1 MAGRNPSQKQLLI
14 NKANSRIVVITS
26 TASFIVVFSLV
37 SSYILFGQL
46 NYQNRVIGKKKE
58 ALTQLHTDLESTT
71 ELVSQ
76 YKAFVSTTQNVI
88 GGDPLGN
95 GDKDGDNA
103 KIVLDALP
111 SKYDFPALT
120 TSLEKLLGDQGVQIQ
135 SITGTDDEVA
145 QSAAASA
152 APEVVPIPFQVSVT
166 GNYRNIQKVLKAFDR
181 SIRPI
186 QVMQMQLTG
195 SEKEMTLTVSAQTY
209 YQPEKTLNIRKEVV
223 K

>member
-58 ALTQLHTDLESTT
+58 ALTQLNTDLESTT